1 MPATAGT
8 TPAPVRNSVRRFRTS
23 KSGGKTPA
31 SSSRSTFP
39 GRVLVYAAS
48 VVSSGARAVNGGK
61 GVFTPLPAAA
71 KIAPTSTSNSGEED
85 QTMPISMYHASV
97 PVFLQLLGGLK
108 GVIEKAEATATAKK
122 WEENT
127 LLNWRLYPDMFTFA
141 RQVRQA
147 SEHAFG
153 AGRAAGVAVPELP
166 AIDNSLAEMKARID
180 KTIDFLKGLRADQL
194 DGRED
199 AQVTITQGGQP
210 RNFRAQV
217 YLYHLAM
224 PNFYFHITTAYN
236 ILRSLGIDIGKRD
249 FMGQMPS

>member
-1 MPATAGT
+1 
-8 TPAPVRNSVRRFRTS
+8 
-23 KSGGKTPA
+23 
-31 SSSRSTFP
+31 
-39 GRVLVYAAS
+39 
-48 VVSSGARAVNGGK
+48 
-61 GVFTPLPAAA
+61 
-71 KIAPTSTSNSGEED
+71 
-85 QTMPISMYHASV
+85 MPISMYHASV

-108 GVIEKAEATATAKK
+108 GVVEKAEAHATAHK

-127 LLNWRLYPDMFTFA
+127 ILNWRFYPDMFTFA

-153 AGRAAGVAVPELP
+153 AGRAAGVEVPNLP
-166 AIDNSLAEMKARID
+166 AIDNSFAEIKARID
-180 KTIDFLKGLRADQL
+180 KTIDFLKGLKADQL

-224 PNFYFHITTAYN
+224 PNFYFHTTTAYN
-236 ILRSLGIDIGKRD
+236 ILRSLGIEIGKRD

>member
-1 MPATAGT
+1 
-8 TPAPVRNSVRRFRTS
+8 
-23 KSGGKTPA
+23 
-31 SSSRSTFP
+31 
-39 GRVLVYAAS
+39 
-48 VVSSGARAVNGGK
+48 
-61 GVFTPLPAAA
+61 
-71 KIAPTSTSNSGEED
+71 
-85 QTMPISMYHASV
+85 MPISMYHASV
-97 PVFLQLLGGLK
+97 PVFVQLLGGLK
-108 GVIEKAEATATAKK
+108 GVIEKAEAHANAHK

-127 LLNWRLYPDMFTFA
+127 LLNWRLHPDMFTFA

-153 AGRAAGVAVPELP
+153 AGRAAGVEVPSLP
-166 AIDNSLAEMKARID
+166 AIDNSYAEMKARID
-180 KTIDFLKGLRADQL
+180 KTIDFLKGLKADQL

-224 PNFYFHITTAYN
+224 PNFYFHTTTAYN
-236 ILRSLGIDIGKRD
+236 VLRSLGIEIGKRD